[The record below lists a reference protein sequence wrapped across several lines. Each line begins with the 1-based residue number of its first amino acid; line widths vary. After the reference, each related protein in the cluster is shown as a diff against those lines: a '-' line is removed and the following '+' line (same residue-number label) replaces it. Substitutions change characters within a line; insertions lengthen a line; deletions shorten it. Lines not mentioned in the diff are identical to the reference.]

1 MTQNIEVLDKRVL
14 VINDV
19 EYDIIKEFFVPQ
31 VGWELDYMA
40 YIIEYEGERR
50 LVYSDHGELYI
61 MDKDLRDDLGR
72 EDQNF
77 IEITIE
83 MQEEHIENLRE
94 AWELLQEEK
103 VNED

>member
-1 MTQNIEVLDKRVL
+1 MTQNIELLQKKVLIIDG
-14 VINDV
+14 V

-61 MDKDLRDDLGR
+61 IDKDLRDDLGR
-72 EDQNF
+72 KDQNF

-83 MQEEHIENLRE
+83 VQEEHIENLKE
-94 AWELLQEEK
+94 ALKLLQEEK